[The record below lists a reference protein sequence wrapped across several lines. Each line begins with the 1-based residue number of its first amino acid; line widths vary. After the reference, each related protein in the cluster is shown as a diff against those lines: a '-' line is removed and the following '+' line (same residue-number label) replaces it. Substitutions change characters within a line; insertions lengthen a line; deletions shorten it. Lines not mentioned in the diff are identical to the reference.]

1 MMIHNKM
8 GRPKKDP
15 SRIDLRLGEL
25 KYEGVD
31 DSLTAAAGLP
41 IMLELFSRSRQFSNF
56 IKNLPTRTGNN
67 TYGTERIALL
77 IWLGFLRGFDCI
89 EDLADFEWDAGVMQ
103 KFGEIPTP
111 RSIGNYLRDFS
122 PVNNEGLNEF
132 LRSQAMDARKRI
144 CPEAPLI
151 IDVDSTSHVQ
161 RGETIEG
168 LAYNYKHEWCLDSL
182 VAFDS
187 LGFCHG
193 MKLRPGNTFSSQGAG
208 EFIREIFPI
217 LPVDEVERRKIKK
230 KRFFRADSAFCE
242 QESIHACMER
252 GVLFTISA
260 HGRTG
265 WKDRVKAGVIQE
277 WSPWKYSQE
286 ELLRA
291 ERLGTSLPE
300 VELGSFV
307 YQPSWNDGLRFYHVV
322 KRTWVTK
329 KTKLPKTKKTQEVS
343 LDEEETF
350 VEGEWM
356 YYGVLT
362 NWNLHEQQLQDIMV
376 HHHGRGH
383 AENFIREGKYG
394 YDLKHFPCKKI
405 TANHAYGLLALAAH
419 NFIRIIALLDSPA
432 KPQFVKAIRKRFIF
446 IPGKVITSAKQWW
459 MKIPNHWKKEVD
471 GLLHAWA
478 RAFLFAPALH

>member
-1 MMIHNKM
+1 
-8 GRPKKDP
+8 
-15 SRIDLRLGEL
+15 
-25 KYEGVD
+25 
-31 DSLTAAAGLP
+31 
-41 IMLELFSRSRQFSNF
+41 MLELFSRSSQFSNF
-56 IKNLPTRTGNN
+56 VSNLPTRVGNN

-89 EDLADFEWDAGVMQ
+89 EDLADFEYDPGVMQ

-122 PVNNEGLNEF
+122 PGNNEGLNEF
-132 LRSQAMDARKRI
+132 LRYQAMDVRKRI
-144 CPEAPLI
+144 CPDFPLI

-161 RGETIEG
+161 RGNTIEG
-168 LAYNYKHEWCLDSL
+168 LAYNYKNEWCLDSL

-208 EFIREIFPI
+208 DFIREIFPI
-217 LPVDEVERRKIKK
+217 LPVDEIERRKAKK

-260 HGRTG
+260 HGRTI
-265 WKDRVKAGVIQE
+265 WKDKVKAGAIQD
-277 WSPWKYSQE
+277 WIPWEYSE
-286 ELLRA
+286 EEIKSAA
-291 ERLGTSLPE
+291 EAGTALPQI
-300 VELGSFV
+300 ELGSFV
-307 YQPSWNDGLRFYHVV
+307 YQPSWNEGVRFYHVV

-329 KTKLPKTKKTQEVS
+329 KTKLPKKKKTQEVS

-350 VEGEWM
+350 MEGEWL

-362 NWNLHEQQLQDIMV
+362 NWNLHEHKLQEIMT

-383 AENFIREGKYG
+383 AENFIKEGKIG
-394 YDLKHFPCKKI
+394 YDLKHFPCKKM
-405 TANHAYGLLALAAH
+405 TANHAYGLIGLAAH
-419 NFIRIIALLDSPA
+419 NFIRIIALLDSTT
-432 KPQFVKAIRKRFIF
+432 KPQFVKAIRKRFVF
-446 IPGKVITSAKQWW
+446 IPGKVISSAKQWW

-471 GLLHAWA
+471 ELLHAWEK
-478 RAFLFAPALH
+478 AFLLSPTLH